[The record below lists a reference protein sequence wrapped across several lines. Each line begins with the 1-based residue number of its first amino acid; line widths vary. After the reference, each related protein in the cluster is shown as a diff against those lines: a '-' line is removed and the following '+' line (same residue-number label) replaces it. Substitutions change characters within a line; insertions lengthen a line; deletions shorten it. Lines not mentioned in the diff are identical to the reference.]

1 VDKTWRA
8 LRLTRHIIIIIIII
22 IIIEE
27 QPRKEGESDRSI
39 LLASRASR

>member
-8 LRLTRHIIIIIIII
+8 LRLTRHIIIIII

>member
-8 LRLTRHIIIIIIII
+8 LRLTRHIIIIIII